1 MGREPTN
8 SYVQSADDA
17 VDRGCD
23 HCNWYTVA
31 DSYPVLVKRYQD
43 HLREDHPR
51 AWMRS

>member
-1 MGREPTN
+1 MGREPTS
-8 SYVQSADDA
+8 SYVQSAGDT

-23 HCNWYTVA
+23 HCDWYAVA

-43 HLREDHPR
+43 HLRDDHPR